1 MSKPSMKSGSHCGD
15 GKTGGD
21 HCDQYFLAVAD
32 KLAAGVENNPRFIGL
47 HFFNPA
53 PLMKLIEII
62 PSYFTSRTTSHAASS
77 W

>member
-1 MSKPSMKSGSHCGD
+1 VIETIAEDEQTKHEILAAIAATVKPEAIIATNTSSLS
-15 GKTGGD
+15 
-21 HCDQYFLAVAD
+21 LN

-62 PSYFTSRTTSHAASS
+62 PSYFTSH
-77 W
+77 